1 MIDRLASFFAA
12 RNLDAY
18 LVGGAVRDRLLA
30 RSSEKDIDVA
40 VAGDAVAVA
49 QELAIELGGSVAP
62 LSAPRGMM
70 RVVLANED
78 GEGRGGKPGLAIDLS
93 GFSESIESDLA
104 RRDFSVNSMAV
115 SFAALGQAQD
125 DNGAS
130 FGPEP
135 FEDLVIDP
143 YGGRADLM
151 RKTLRALNPQVFRD
165 DPGRLLRAVRLAGDL
180 GLRMEPDTVRLLVAD
195 AHLLPQVAPDRVR
208 EEFLRILAPDGARGR
223 IQTLDWLG
231 LLEHVIPEL
240 MASKGVE
247 QPKMHYWDVWGHSLH
262 TVEAAEGV
270 TGGHQNSPVFFCVP
284 WTPESEAYFS
294 ETVSDGHTRRT
305 VLKVAA
311 LFHDIAKPQTK
322 TLEPDG
328 RTRFFGHSEQ
338 GAVIAAERLGRL
350 RLSSR
355 GISMV
360 SRMVEHHLRPA
371 GMSPSP
377 DGNRSEWPTNRAIY
391 RYFRDVG
398 DVALDTLYL
407 CLADYLGAKGPEL
420 SHPEWLNHARMISH
434 VLNTGS
440 SEPVSIATPRLVNG
454 HDLMSHFGLP
464 PGPHI
469 GSLLATIGEARAAG
483 EIETQEQALELA
495 AVMLKNRETS
505 GLDILGDYRGTLPLI
520 PPLMGGKQGG
530 AG

>member
-1 MIDRLASFFAA
+1 MQGFTQSMIDRLASFFAA

-18 LVGGAVRDRLLA
+18 LVGGVVRDRLLA
-30 RSSEKDIDVA
+30 RSSERDIDLA

-49 QELAIELGGSVAP
+49 RELAVELGGSLAP
-62 LSAPRGMM
+62 LSVPRGMM
-70 RVVLANED
+70 RVVLASRD
-78 GEGRGGKPGLAIDLS
+78 GEGNDGKPGQTIDLS
-93 GFSESIESDLA
+93 SFSESIERDLA

-115 SFAALGQAQD
+115 PLAEWSD
-125 DNGAS
+125 AS
-130 FGPEP
+130 FGPAP
-135 FEDLVIDP
+135 FEDRVIDP

-180 GLRMEPDTVRLLVAD
+180 GLRMEPDTVRLLAAN
-195 AHLLPQVAPDRVR
+195 AHLLPQVSPDRVR

-231 LLEHVIPEL
+231 LLEHIIPEL

-270 TGGHQNSPVFFCVP
+270 TGGHQNSPVFSCVP
-284 WTPESEAYFS
+284 WTPESEAYFT

-338 GAVIAAERLGRL
+338 GAVIAEERLSRL

-355 GISMV
+355 GVSMV

-371 GMSPSP
+371 GMSPAS
-377 DGNRSEWPTNRAIY
+377 DGNRGEWPTNRAIH

-407 CLADYLGAKGPEL
+407 CMADYLGAKGPEL

-434 VLNTGS
+434 VLHTGS

-469 GSLLATIGEARAAG
+469 GLLLATIGEARAAG

-495 AVMLKNRETS
+495 AVILKNRDS
-505 GLDILGDYRGTLPLI
+505 SPLDLLSDDYREDGSRT
-520 PPLMGGKQGG
+520 GSG
-530 AG
+530 

>member
-18 LVGGAVRDRLLA
+18 LVGGVVRDRLLA
-30 RSSEKDIDVA
+30 RSSEEKDIDVA

-49 QELAIELGGSVAP
+49 QELAVELGGSLAP
-62 LSAPRGMM
+62 LSVPRGMM
-70 RVVLANED
+70 RVVLANPD
-78 GEGRGGKPGLAIDLS
+78 GSDNEPRMTIDLS
-93 GFSESIESDLA
+93 GFSEGIERDLA
-104 RRDFSVNSMAV
+104 RRDFSVNAMAV
-115 SFAALGQAQD
+115 PLTRWND
-125 DNGAS
+125 AS
-130 FGPEP
+130 FGSAP
-135 FEDLVIDP
+135 FGDRVIDP

-151 RKTLRALNPQVFRD
+151 LKTLRALSPHVFNE
-165 DPGRLLRAVRLAGDL
+165 DPGRLLRAVRLAGEL
-180 GLRMEPDTVRLLVAD
+180 GLRMEPDTVRQLVAD
-195 AHLLPQVAPDRVR
+195 AHLLTRVAPDRVR
-208 EEFLRILAPDGARGR
+208 DEFLRILTPDGARGR

-231 LLEHVIPEL
+231 LLEHIVPEL

-270 TGGHQNSPVFFCVP
+270 TGGHQNSPVFSCVP
-284 WTPESEAYFS
+284 WTPESEAYFA

-305 VLKVAA
+305 VLKLAA

-338 GAVIAAERLGRL
+338 GAVIAEERLRHL

-355 GISMV
+355 GVSMV
-360 SRMVEHHLRPA
+360 SRMVEHHLRPT
-371 GMSPSP
+371 GMSPAS
-377 DGNRSEWPTNRAIY
+377 DGNRGEWPTGRAIH

-434 VLNTGS
+434 VLDTGS
-440 SEPVSIATPRLVNG
+440 QEPVSITTPRLING

-469 GSLLATIGEARAAG
+469 GSLLAIVEEARAAG
-483 EIETQEQALELA
+483 EIETQEQGLELA

-505 GLDILGDYRGTLPLI
+505 GLDILDDYRGDDSRT
-520 PPLMGGKQGG
+520 GSV
-530 AG
+530 